1 MVQRKGRCTN
11 FGNCSVADNKQIVE
25 VPETA
30 NFVCPT
36 CSRQLAEVGG
46 RRSGP
51 LVPIVITL
59 GLVSI
64 VAAFLLLNK
73 QRPGVQTPPATSAPV
88 PGPRANNIILRVHGS
103 NTIGAQLMPSLAE
116 KYLEQQG
123 ATDLRR
129 IPGKLDETV
138 VQGVLPGDSSPKS
151 IEIIEIEAHGSTT
164 AFTDLAQG
172 KCDVGMA
179 SRKIKPEEAAAL
191 SGLGDMTSPASEHV
205 LGLDGIAVIVSPAN
219 PIQSL
224 TRDQLSSIFSGT
236 VTNWNQMLVHR
247 GAIHVYARDS
257 KSGTYDTFKTLV
269 LGTGNLVSSAI
280 RIEDS
285 RVLSDRVA
293 SDPDAIGFIG
303 LPYIRSAKAVAVSDS
318 GSRPLLPTRLTVS
331 TEDYALSRRLYLY
344 TPANPSSELTAGFV
358 SFALSK
364 SGQDLV
370 AENGFVAQNVTA
382 ESIAT
387 VSDGPSEYKRITRG
401 ANRLSLDFRFR
412 TGSAGLDNKGLADL
426 DRVVTFLTDVK
437 YPGRN
442 VMLIGFADSTGSD
455 AINIALS
462 KSRAKTV
469 ADQFAPRGLD
479 VGLST
484 GFGSALPVASN
495 ASEDGR
501 QKNRRVEIWLKK

>member
-1 MVQRKGRCTN
+1 
-11 FGNCSVADNKQIVE
+11 
-25 VPETA
+25 
-30 NFVCPT
+30 
-36 CSRQLAEVGG
+36 
-46 RRSGP
+46 
-51 LVPIVITL
+51 VITL

-64 VAAFLLLNK
+64 VAAFLLLHK
-73 QRPGVQTPPATSAPV
+73 QRSSVPAPSATPAQV
-88 PGPRANNIILRVHGS
+88 PGPAANIIILRVHGS

-116 KYLEQQG
+116 KYLKEQG
-123 ATDLRR
+123 ATDVRR
-129 IPGKLDETV
+129 IPGKIDETV

-151 IEIIEIEAHGSTT
+151 IEIEAHGSAT
-164 AFTDLAQG
+164 AFTDLAQS

-224 TRDQLSSIFSGT
+224 TKDQLSSIFSGA
-236 VTNWNQMLVHR
+236 VTNWNQMLVPR
-247 GAIHVYARDS
+247 RAIHVYARDS

-285 RVLSDRVA
+285 RELSDKVA

-303 LPYIRSAKAVAVSDS
+303 LPYIRSAKAIAISDS
-318 GSRPLLPTRLTVS
+318 GSKPLLPTRLTVS

-344 TPANPSSELTAGFV
+344 TPANPSNQLTVGFV

-364 SGQDLV
+364 SGQDSV

-387 VSDGPSEYKRITRG
+387 ASDAPSEYKRITRG
-401 ANRLSLDFRFR
+401 ADRLSLDFRFR
-412 TGSAGLDNKGLADL
+412 TGSAGLDNKALADL
-426 DRVVTFLTDVK
+426 DRVVTFLTDLQ

-442 VMLIGFADSTGSD
+442 VMLIGFADSTGTN
-455 AINIALS
+455 AINVALS
-462 KSRAKTV
+462 KSRAKAV

-495 ASEDGR
+495 VTEDGR

>member
-11 FGNCSVADNKQIVE
+11 FGNCSAADSKQIVE
-25 VPETA
+25 IPETA
-30 NFVCPT
+30 DFVCPS
-36 CSRQLAEVGG
+36 CSKQLAEVGS
-46 RRSGP
+46 RRSRP
-51 LVPIVITL
+51 VLPIVITL

-64 VAAFLLLNK
+64 VAAFLLLHK
-73 QRPGVQTPPATSAPV
+73 QRRSVPAPLATSPQV
-88 PGPRANNIILRVHGS
+88 PGPTANIIILRVHGS

-116 KYLEQQG
+116 KYLKEQG
-123 ATDLRR
+123 ATDVRR
-129 IPGKLDETV
+129 IPGKIDETI
-138 VQGVLPGDSSPKS
+138 VQGVLPGDSSPKN
-151 IEIIEIEAHGSTT
+151 IEIEAHGSST
-164 AFTDLAQG
+164 AFTDLAQS

-224 TRDQLSSIFSGT
+224 TKDQLSSIFSGA
-236 VTNWNQMLVHR
+236 VTNWNQMLVPR
-247 GAIHVYARDS
+247 GAIRVYARDS

-269 LGTGNLVSSAI
+269 LGTGDLASSAI

-285 RVLSDRVA
+285 RELSDKVA
-293 SDPDAIGFIG
+293 SDPNAIGFIG
-303 LPYIRSAKAVAVSDS
+303 LPYIRSAKAIAISDS
-318 GSRPLLPTRLTVS
+318 GSKPLLPTRLTVS

-344 TPANPSSELTAGFV
+344 TPANPSNQLTVGFV

-364 SGQDLV
+364 SGQDSV

-382 ESIAT
+382 ESISTA
-387 VSDGPSEYKRITRG
+387 SDGPSEYKRITRG
-401 ANRLSLDFRFR
+401 ADRLSLDFRFR
-412 TGSAGLDNKGLADL
+412 TGSAGLDNKDLADL
-426 DRVVTFLTDVK
+426 DRVVTFLTDLK

-442 VMLIGFADSTGSD
+442 VMLIGFADSTGTN
-455 AINIALS
+455 AINVALS
-462 KSRAKTV
+462 KSRAKAV
-469 ADQFAPRGLD
+469 ADQFVPRGLD

-495 ASEDGR
+495 ATEDGR

>member
-1 MVQRKGRCTN
+1 MVQRKGSCTN
-11 FGNCSVADNKQIVE
+11 FGNCTVADSKQIVE

-30 NFVCPT
+30 NFICPT
-36 CSRQLAEVGG
+36 CSKQLAEVGG
-46 RRSGP
+46 RGSRP
-51 LVPIVITL
+51 VVPIVITL
-59 GLVSI
+59 AVV
-64 VAAFLLLNK
+64 VAALLLLHK
-73 QRPGVQTPPATSAPV
+73 QPRSVQAPSVTSAHA
-88 PGPRANNIILRVHGS
+88 PGPTANIIILRVHGS
-103 NTIGAQLMPSLAE
+103 NTIGAELMPLLAE

-123 ATDLRR
+123 ATDVRR

-138 VQGVLPGDSSPKS
+138 VQGVLAGDSSPKS
-151 IEIIEIEAHGSTT
+151 IEIEAHGSWT

-191 SGLGDMTSPASEHV
+191 SSLGDMTSPASEHV

-224 TRDQLSSIFSGT
+224 TKDQLSRIFSGA
-236 VTNWNQMLVHR
+236 VTRWHQMLIPR
-247 GAIHVYARDS
+247 GDIHVYARDA

-285 RVLSDRVA
+285 RELSDKVA

-303 LPYIRSAKAVAVSDS
+303 LPYIRSAKAVAISDS

-344 TPANPSSELTAGFV
+344 TPANPSNQLTVGFV
-358 SFALSK
+358 SFALSR
-364 SGQDLV
+364 SGQESV

-382 ESIAT
+382 AAIAPAT
-387 VSDGPSEYKRITRG
+387 DGPSEYKRITHG
-401 ANRLSLDFRFR
+401 ADRLSLDFRFR
-412 TGSAGLDNKGLADL
+412 TGSAGLDNKALADL
-426 DRVVTFLTDVK
+426 DRVVTFLTDLK

-442 VMLIGFADSTGSD
+442 VLLIGFADSTGTG
-455 AINIALS
+455 AINMALS
-462 KSRAKTV
+462 KSRAKAV

-495 ASEDGR
+495 ATEDGR

>member
-11 FGNCSVADNKQIVE
+11 FGNCTVADNKQIVE

-30 NFVCPT
+30 DFKCPS

-46 RRSGP
+46 RRSSS
-51 LVPIVITL
+51 LVPVVIAL
-59 GLVSI
+59 GLVSM
-64 VAAFLLLNK
+64 VAAFLLLHK
-73 QRPGVQTPPATSAPV
+73 QRGSVQAPPATSAQV
-88 PGPRANNIILRVHGS
+88 PGPTANTIILRVHGS

-123 ATDLRR
+123 ATDVRR
-129 IPGKLDETV
+129 IPGKPDETV
-138 VQGVLPGDSSPKS
+138 IQGVLPGDSSPKS
-151 IEIIEIEAHGSTT
+151 IEIEAHGSAT

-179 SRKIKPEEAAAL
+179 SRKIKPEETAAL

-224 TRDQLSSIFSGT
+224 TKDQLSSIFSGA
-236 VTNWNQMLVHR
+236 VTSWNQMLAPR
-247 GAIHVYARDS
+247 GAIRVYARDS

-269 LGTGNLVSSAI
+269 LGTGNLVSSAV

-285 RVLSDRVA
+285 RVLSDKVA

-303 LPYIRSAKAVAVSDS
+303 LPYIRSAKAVAISDS

-344 TPANPSSELTAGFV
+344 TPANPSNQLTAGFV

-364 SGQDLV
+364 SGQDSV

-387 VSDGPSEYKRITRG
+387 VSDGPSQYKRITRG
-401 ANRLSLDFRFR
+401 AERLSLDFRFR
-412 TGSAGLDNKGLADL
+412 TGSAGLDNKALVDL
-426 DRVVTFLTDVK
+426 DRVVTFLTDLK

-442 VMLIGFADSTGSD
+442 VMLIGFADSTGTD
-455 AINIALS
+455 AINISLS
-462 KSRAKTV
+462 KSRAKAV

-495 ASEDGR
+495 ATEDGR